1 MALLNLPTAPLPG
14 PGFVQ
19 GRIPQRIE
27 LLGVMQPVFGCLE
40 QDYRLI
46 GDTTGVI
53 LSRVLLKTD
62 QSLPSVPVRRARV
75 WALRLRDGYKA
86 WEGFSD
92 DDGYYRAT
100 GLEVGELYQMTAID
114 LTGGFRCTA
123 GGPVLAQKQSGGFPK

>member
-27 LLGVMQPVFGCLE
+27 LLGVMQPVFGCL
-40 QDYRLI
+40 Q
-46 GDTTGVI
+46 
-53 LSRVLLKTD
+53 SRVLLKTD